1 LEQKFLSK
9 RLDQIV
15 SNEPMAPGKT
25 RDGARWLKERSVDV
39 FSLADQSL
47 TRCTSFTH
55 GYGLVGLIQALD
67 HTFKSVIDSSKDEM
81 SSTSNRSA
89 ASDHGS
95 TLGGEDLSDMDYTSQ
110 DWSRIQLY
118 LHLLEAARG
127 FHDRQS
133 TFENKLRSNLTQ
145 VADSLRAAQNDL
157 LTGSRSATGIARGA
171 FQILSQSALNSV
183 ELQDVLSGI
192 EPDQRSPL
200 LSALPAT
207 PRLPPQSPK
216 PPLMTG
222 SRAAISDFA
231 RTCQLS
237 LQKTILSPLHKHL
250 ASYASSAVWSSPG
263 DPTSRVSGGRSAVN
277 EIQIPIFSISPSDTV
292 QRVAEGLLNLPR
304 LFEVYAD
311 DDALSFSIETLPFV
325 DKDLLK
331 SENAHNLELPTSS
344 SGSQTGLRR
353 SQSISLRA
361 PSVSAVTPML
371 VLTPEVV
378 SSAWLSSLAL
388 SLLSSLTSSVLPS
401 IKTLTTA
408 GAAQLSSDLAYLSNV
423 VQALNVRSVELEK
436 WKELSEMSDEEGKRQ
451 AKERDGYGD
460 QLFTLVAKIRGW
472 S

>member
-1 LEQKFLSK
+1 
-9 RLDQIV
+9 
-15 SNEPMAPGKT
+15 M
-25 RDGARWLKERSVDV
+25 
-39 FSLADQSL
+39 
-47 TRCTSFTH
+47 
-55 GYGLVGLIQALD
+55 
-67 HTFKSVIDSSKDEM
+67 
-81 SSTSNRSA
+81 
-89 ASDHGS
+89 
-95 TLGGEDLSDMDYTSQ
+95 
-110 DWSRIQLY
+110 
-118 LHLLEAARG
+118 
-127 FHDRQS
+127 
-133 TFENKLRSNLTQ
+133 
-145 VADSLRAAQNDL
+145 
-157 LTGSRSATGIARGA
+157 
-171 FQILSQSALNSV
+171 
-183 ELQDVLSGI
+183 
-192 EPDQRSPL
+192 
-200 LSALPAT
+200 
-207 PRLPPQSPK
+207 
-216 PPLMTG
+216 
-222 SRAAISDFA
+222 
-231 RTCQLS
+231 
-237 LQKTILSPLHKHL
+237 
-250 ASYASSAVWSSPG
+250 
-263 DPTSRVSGGRSAVN
+263 N